1 MTILAASLFVDFVGF
16 LVSIYVLR
24 VLVKGRQNLLADE
37 ALTFFTVFEKS
48 LGWTWRVVRY
58 VLALVEAV
66 VHVLLAAL
74 AVVLVNMPSVDRSF
88 HGISFTYLG
97 VVVH

>member
-1 MTILAASLFVDFVGF
+1 M
-16 LVSIYVLR
+16 
-24 VLVKGRQNLLADE
+24 
-37 ALTFFTVFEKS
+37 
-48 LGWTWRVVRY
+48 VRY